1 MHQFNQSE
9 TVYSKASAVQKKSA
23 LLLPDRLL
31 CCVIVATFLV
41 IGCGTSDEEAA
52 IRKLIDQAADLAEKH
67 QIGDLVRLT
76 AEDFVATPGHHD
88 ANSVK
93 ALLFVTFRQYGS
105 FNVLYPRPTVT
116 LEASAQRASAT
127 IYFVIVRKDVAMPPF
142 KDLYHDP
149 VGWLEAVGEKADPYR
164 LALDL
169 IKQDRRWQVQR
180 THLERFTGRM

>member
-1 MHQFNQSE
+1 MHQYNRE
-9 TVYSKASAVQKKSA
+9 NVYSKATAVQKKSA
-23 LLLPDRLL
+23 LLLQVRLL
-31 CCVIVATFLV
+31 CCGILAMVFVIA
-41 IGCGTSDEEAA
+41 CGTSDEEAA

-67 QIGDLVRLT
+67 QIGDLARLT
-76 AEDFVATPGHHD
+76 AEDFVATPGNHD

-93 ALLFVTFRQYGS
+93 GILFVTFRQYGS

-116 LEASAQRASAT
+116 VETSAQRASAT
-127 IYFVIVRKDVAMPPF
+127 IYFVIVRKDVAMPPI

-169 IKQDRRWQVQR
+169 IKQDRRWRVQKS
-180 THLERFTGRM
+180 HLERFTGRR

>member
-1 MHQFNQSE
+1 MHRYNQCK
-9 TVYSKASAVQKKSA
+9 TVYLKASAVQKKSA
-23 LLLPDRLL
+23 LLLQARLL
-31 CCVIVATFLV
+31 CCVILATLLLFA
-41 IGCGTSDEEAA
+41 CGTSDEEAA

-76 AEDFVATPGHHD
+76 AQDFVATPGNHD

-93 ALLFVTFRQYGS
+93 GILFVTFRQYGS

-116 LEASAQRASAT
+116 VETSAQQASAT
-127 IYFVIVRKDVAMPPF
+127 IYFVIVRKDVAMPRF

-149 VGWLEAVGEKADPYR
+149 VGWLEAVGDKAEPYR

-180 THLERFTGRM
+180 THLERFAGRM